1 MSVARVRFLG
11 MRHLRITGTLLA
23 YSAVVIFIFRVL
35 PYSWISDEHY
45 LNSIISY
52 YIIGAL
58 FFGLVFIKGVDSLE
72 YFRLP
77 EFNARSITAM
87 TVAAMVVAP
96 QFLGGQNEMKPWSV
110 AIPGVIFLIGI
121 AFGEEMFAR
130 GLCFGILRKYGQK
143 NAIFYSS
150 VVFALLH
157 LNLYTGENWELWSA
171 YGHVISAGIFGV
183 IAAQVMIMTRS
194 IWVSVILHTFANWF
208 IVFEEVVKE
217 EETESYLPYSL
228 FDNLV
233 NPLWEFMIFGPFIL
247 FLARVNRGG
256 CPRWIERLALRFKL
270 VTPADAT
277 F

>member
-1 MSVARVRFLG
+1 MSVAQVRFLG
-11 MRHLRITGTLLA
+11 MRHLRITSTLLA

-256 CPRWIERLALRFKL
+256 WPRWIERLALRFKL

-277 F
+277 I

>member
-256 CPRWIERLALRFKL
+256 WPRWIERLAMRFKL

-277 F
+277 I

>member
-1 MSVARVRFLG
+1 MG

-35 PYSWISDEHY
+35 PYTWISDEHY

-58 FFGLVFIKGVDSLE
+58 FLGLIFIKGVDSLE
-72 YFRLP
+72 YFRVP

-87 TVAAMVVAP
+87 TVAAMVVSP

-121 AFGEEMFAR
+121 GFGEEMFAR
-130 GLCFGILRKYGQK
+130 GLCFGMLRKYGQK

-150 VVFALLH
+150 VIFGLLH

-171 YGHVISAGIFGV
+171 YGHVISSAIFGV

-208 IVFEEVVKE
+208 IVFEKLVED
-217 EETESYLPYSL
+217 EETGSYPPYSL

-233 NPLWEFMIFGPFIL
+233 SPLWEFMIFGPLIL
-247 FLARVNRGG
+247 LLARVNRGG
-256 CPRWIERLALRFKL
+256 WPRWIERLALRFKL
-270 VTPADAT
+270 VTA
-277 F
+277 

>member
-256 CPRWIERLALRFKL
+256 WPRWIERLALRFKL
-270 VTPADAT
+270 ITV
-277 F
+277 

>member
-1 MSVARVRFLG
+1 MSVAQVRFLG
-11 MRHLRITGTLLA
+11 MRHLRITSTLLA

-256 CPRWIERLALRFKL
+256 WPRWIERLALRFKL
-270 VTPADAT
+270 VTAADAT